1 MDYNFNEVEKKW
13 QEYWR
18 NNNVYKVDIDKN
30 KPKFYILDMFPYP
43 SGAGLHVGHP
53 LGYIASDIYA
63 RYKRLKG
70 FNVLHPM
77 GYDAYGL
84 PAEQYAIDTGNDPRD
99 FTKRNINTF
108 KRQEWLVHQKI
119 NKIDSEGDTVIQVLV
134 PNECMSVVIG
144 KGGNIA
150 NSIRTIVQ
158 AAAYN
163 KKLGKVRINIDS
175 L

>member
-1 MDYNFNEVEKKW
+1 MELVSLTEFLVKQILPEVE
-13 QEYWR
+13 
-18 NNNVYKVDIDKN
+18 
-30 KPKFYILDMFPYP
+30 L
-43 SGAGLHVGHP
+43 
-53 LGYIASDIYA
+53 
-63 RYKRLKG
+63 
-70 FNVLHPM
+70 
-77 GYDAYGL
+77 
-84 PAEQYAIDTGNDPRD
+84 
-99 FTKRNINTF
+99 
-108 KRQEWLVHQKI
+108 KI

-163 KKLGKVRINIDS
+163 KKLGRVRINIDS